1 MAVRRV
7 LLVSIGLVCIG
18 GMPVAAQGL
27 LDLHD
32 KVRVG
37 SKLCLADHYHD
48 GSSSGH
54 KTRDA
59 AEAAAVKTWQ
69 EFTAWEYG
77 SAWGNFWIAANRGVK
92 CDQSGGGWSC
102 NVQAKPCKRR

>member
-1 MAVRRV
+1 MALRHV
-7 LLVSIGLVCIG
+7 LLASLGMICFG
-18 GMPVAAQGL
+18 GMSVAAQGL
-27 LDLHD
+27 TDLHD

-37 SKLCLADHYHD
+37 NKICFSDHYHD

-54 KTRDA
+54 KSRDA

-69 EFTAWEYG
+69 NFTAWEYG

-92 CDQSGGGWSC
+92 CDQSGGAWSC
-102 NVQAKPCKRR
+102 HVQAKACRRR